1 MAQAIEEDFI
11 NRQGEVIGALRRA
24 VLESS
29 VTSAVALAASSCAAI
44 VTVGEAAL
52 GYEPTVVLVRPPPMR
67 RSAVR
72 TALLTLLLGMLSG
85 DLLCDASV
93 STGPPGGVHEI
104 RVEWY
109 SPNGR
114 WDIPLVCFEVMRQDP
129 SILCTEFSPLK
140 VQGGMGYQSGKIMA
154 FATGAGPDVFNMWTY
169 EIASYVEQGFLLPLT
184 EFVGADGVLADGTAK
199 QRPDG
204 SPDRNGRI
212 DDDEATWEYWKQ
224 LDPIVRK
231 IATHDGVVYTI
242 PARRSDYVGLVY
254 RKDLLRESGIP
265 ETPPADWQEFWR
277 RMQILT
283 RPEIKIP
290 GARKHFGRHG
300 LYLHR
305 YHIYLYPWVWASGG
319 NFVLEGKTNPR
330 TGDVHW
336 WPKEELA
343 FADPE
348 TGESLAAQPS
358 RWKVTLNTPEVLAA
372 YDFLWKLLHGP
383 WIRDPETQ
391 LPLDV
396 TAEDIAVGAVQRPGG
411 GVVRFVPGDII
422 RGVARTYSSEDN
434 AGKQELFERGE
445 VACFQSSVGTEDATS
460 KLEMRPDQMGFW
472 AVPPRSSELSP
483 NLYISSHWLGLSPSL
498 AGDKGQIRRG
508 KAWKIASS
516 LGSDLG
522 KRMYIQYM
530 VQQGMAMFMT
540 PEKLKLAG
548 LEEYIEEIPEHWR
561 REYARLFQF
570 RRFEPF
576 NANWLQVARN
586 DLAAVFD
593 ELAQDPEF
601 DYRLALNAVERRAN
615 TYIMS
620 SRPEADM
627 RRYRRTAWLV
637 LGGAILVVSVF
648 VTLFVRALREK
659 AAASIR
665 EVGGVGTTHSVHRR
679 WLPWV
684 LLAPALLSITLWAY
698 YPLIRG
704 TAMAFMDYRLMGE
717 RTWVGIDN
725 FINVFLDHQFQQS
738 VLATL
743 RYVVV
748 ALSMTFLVPIVL
760 AILLNEIPW
769 FKQSYRTLFFLP
781 QVCSGVVIMLLWK
794 QMYEGS
800 ARGYLN
806 QILLRAAGLIGV
818 DMQPIDWL
826 GSTFWAPICV
836 VLPGLW
842 AGAGMGSLIY
852 LAALK
857 SVPDDLYEAAD
868 LDGAGLWQKIRS
880 ITIPTLY
887 PLIVINFVGAFIGT
901 FHQMQNIFVMTGG
914 GSGTRVLS
922 LHIWLTAY
930 ADLKFGPATATA
942 WVLGSMLIGF
952 TVWQL
957 QILKKVEFRRALEN

>member
-1 MAQAIEEDFI
+1 M
-11 NRQGEVIGALRRA
+11 LRGIYA
-24 VLESS
+24 
-29 VTSAVALAASSCAAI
+29 AAASVPA
-44 VTVGEAAL
+44 V
-52 GYEPTVVLVRPPPMR
+52 PPEKI
-67 RSAVR
+67 
-72 TALLTLLLGMLSG
+72 
-85 DLLCDASV
+85 
-93 STGPPGGVHEI
+93 HEI
-104 RVEWY
+104 KVEWY

-129 SILCTEFSPLK
+129 SILCTEFSPLR

-184 EFVGADGVLADGTAK
+184 EFVGADGVLADGTPK
-199 QRPDG
+199 QRDDG
-204 SPDRNGRI
+204 SPDCNGRI
-212 DDDEATWEYWKQ
+212 DNDEATWDYWKQ

-231 IATHDGVVYTI
+231 IVTHNGVVYSI

-254 RKDLLRESGIP
+254 RKDLFREYGIP

-277 RMQILT
+277 RMQVLT
-283 RPEIKIP
+283 WPNVEIQ
-290 GARKHFGRHG
+290 GAKKHFGRHG

-305 YHIYLYPWVWASGG
+305 HHIYLYPWVWSSGS
-319 NFVLEGKTNPR
+319 NLVLEGKANPE
-330 TGDVHW
+330 TGKTHW
-336 WPKEELA
+336 WPKEELE
-343 FADPE
+343 FVDPE
-348 TGESLAAQPS
+348 TGVSLAGQPS
-358 RWKVTLNTPEVLAA
+358 AWKVTFTTPGTLAA

-383 WIRDPETQ
+383 WIRAPGTHDTI
-391 LPLDV
+391 DV
-396 TAEDIAVGAVQRPGG
+396 TEEDIAAGAVKRPGDG
-411 GVVRFVPGDII
+411 TTVRFGPGDII
-422 RGVARTYSSEDN
+422 RGVARTYSADDH

-445 VACFQSSVGTEDATS
+445 IACFQSSVGTEDAIS
-460 KLEMRPDQMGFW
+460 NVEVRPDQMGFW
-472 AVPPRSSELSP
+472 AVPPRERGMSP

-498 AGDKGQIRRG
+498 AGEKDRVKRQ
-508 KAWKIASS
+508 KAWRIASS

-540 PEKLKLAG
+540 PDKLKLAG

-561 REYARLFQF
+561 REYARLFQY

-586 DLAAVFD
+586 DLATVFD
-593 ELAQDPEF
+593 QLARDPEF
-601 DYRLALNAVERRAN
+601 DYRAALEEVEHRAN

-620 SRPEADM
+620 SRPETEM
-627 RRYRRTAWLV
+627 RHYRRIAWIALSLVTAAVVFLAV
-637 LGGAILVVSVF
+637 LF
-648 VTLFVRALREK
+648 FRALREK
-659 AAASIR
+659 AAASMR
-665 EVGGVGTTHSVHRR
+665 AAGGIGSTRNVHSR

-684 LLAPALLSITLWAY
+684 LLAPALLSIALWAY

-717 RTWVGIDN
+717 RTWIGIDN

-748 ALSMTFLVPIVL
+748 ALSMTFLIPIML

-769 FKQSYRTLFFLP
+769 FKQSYRTVFFLP

-800 ARGYLN
+800 ERGYLN
-806 QILLRAAGLIGV
+806 QILLAGAALLGTEV
-818 DMQPIDWL
+818 QPINWL

-836 VLPGLW
+836 VFPGLW

-868 LDGAGLWQKIRS
+868 LDGAGLWQKIRA